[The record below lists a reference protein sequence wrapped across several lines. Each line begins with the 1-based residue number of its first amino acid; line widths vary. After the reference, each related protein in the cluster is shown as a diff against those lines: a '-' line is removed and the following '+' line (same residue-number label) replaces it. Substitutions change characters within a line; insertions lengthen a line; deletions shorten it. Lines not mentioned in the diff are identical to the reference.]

1 MKLLTRYR
9 LTFAKVDSEKGE
21 EGGKK
26 GREGRREGGE
36 GRGGEGRDQIGHPV
50 TQCVL
55 SCSV

>member
-9 LTFAKVDSEKGE
+9 LTFAKVDSKREKK
-21 EGGKK
+21 EGGRK
-26 GREGRREGGE
+26 GRKGRGGE
-36 GRGGEGRDQIGHPV
+36 GREREGRDQIGHLV